1 MAKHLFNSSR
11 KLKMKNNIDNIY
23 TRNAAEFASSYI
35 EYLLKVLNAINP
47 REISAFIDVLI
58 DARNSGNN
66 IFFIGNGGSAATAS
80 HFANDLAIGTNSYE
94 KPIRAIS
101 LSDNQAVITA
111 IGNDFGYEDIFSR
124 QLQVLGCPGDV
135 VVGIS
140 ASGNSPNL
148 IKAFNYA
155 KKAQIKTFAITA
167 FDGGKLKLIADS
179 GIHVPT
185 GSKEY
190 GPAEDSHMVID
201 HLVGAYL
208 TRFIAQD
215 SKKQA

>member
-1 MAKHLFNSSR
+1 MAKQLFNTYS

-23 TRNAAEFASSYI
+23 TENPADFAISYI
-35 EYLLKVLNAINP
+35 EYLSKVLRAIDPN
-47 REISAFIDVLI
+47 EISGFINVLLN
-58 DARNSGNN
+58 ARKNGNN
-66 IFFIGNGGSAATAS
+66 IFFIGNGGSAATAA

-94 KPIRAIS
+94 QPFRAIS
-101 LSDNQAVITA
+101 LSDNQAIITA
-111 IGNDFGYEDIFSR
+111 IGNDFGYEDIFFR
-124 QLQVLGCPGDV
+124 QLQVLGSSGDV

-155 KKAQIKTFAITA
+155 KQAQMKTFAITA
-167 FDGGKLKLIADS
+167 FDGGKMKLIADA

-185 GSKEY
+185 GLKEY
-190 GPAEDSHMVID
+190 GPAEDAHMVMD

-208 TRFIAQD
+208 IRRVAQED
-215 SKKQA
+215 KCAV